1 MALRGTLSDFG
12 IADIFQL
19 VGHQAKTGV
28 LLLKNRER
36 EVRIYFKSG
45 NVVRADESS
54 RDESNRLGNLMVR
67 AEVLRKDQLEAALE
81 DQARTMRRLGDA
93 LLESGAVTLDQLK
106 EFTKLQTTE
115 TIYRLFLWKAGTYE
129 FSQQDDIDHDE
140 KTQAPIRAE
149 EILMEAFRMVDEWPS
164 VREVIVSSLMVLKP
178 LKGLPAAPAAK
189 EDDEDDFLSGLDD
202 AFSGMES
209 GEHEKPDAHLGGNER
224 KVFHYVETGRT
235 VQRVID
241 LSRMGEF
248 EASKALANL
257 VRGGYVEAT
266 MPALPTQAR
275 EGLMSSVAA
284 WAPQFATRIA
294 LYAVVAAAIFGII
307 KLYELDDSG
316 LFAPA
321 RASTV
326 LPRATETARAAWAQ
340 QRLERALH
348 VYRLTY
354 GRYPAALSDLAVAG
368 WVNEADLHGPFE
380 APFRYRTAVDGF
392 ELRPPLR

>member
-36 EVRIYFKSG
+36 EVRIFFKSG

-54 RDESNRLGNLMVR
+54 RDKNNRLGAIMVR
-67 AEVLRKDQLEAALE
+67 AEVLREDQLEAALA
-81 DQARTMRRLGDA
+81 DQQRTMRRLGDV
-93 LLESGAVTLDQLK
+93 LIDSGALTLETLK

-164 VREVIVSSLMVLKP
+164 VREVIKSALMVLKP
-178 LKGLPAAPAAK
+178 LKPLPAENAAA
-189 EDDEDDFLSGLDD
+189 DDDDDDFLSGLDD

-209 GEHEKPDAHLGGNER
+209 GEQEKPDFNVGGNER
-224 KVFHYVETGRT
+224 KTYAFVETGRT

-266 MPALPTQAR
+266 MPLLPAVR
-275 EGLMSSVAA
+275 GESMVSSIVA
-284 WAPQFATRIA
+284 WAPQFATRIV

-307 KLYELDDSG
+307 KLYQLDDTG
-316 LFAPA
+316 LLAPA
-321 RASTV
+321 RSSTV
-326 LPRATETARAAWAQ
+326 RARATESMRAAWAE
-340 QRLERALH
+340 QRITKALH
-348 VYRLTY
+348 VYRLSY
-354 GRYPAALSDLAVAG
+354 GRYPAALKDLVVTG
-368 WVNEADLHGPFE
+368 WLTEDDLRGPFE
-380 APFRYRTAVDGF
+380 ASFRYRTAVDGF
-392 ELRPPLR
+392 DLRPPLR